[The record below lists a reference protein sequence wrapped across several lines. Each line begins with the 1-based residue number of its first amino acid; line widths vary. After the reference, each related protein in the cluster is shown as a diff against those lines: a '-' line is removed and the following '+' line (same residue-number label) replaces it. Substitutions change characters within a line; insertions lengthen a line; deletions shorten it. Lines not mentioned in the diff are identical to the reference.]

1 MKTPL
6 AYLLTWTTYGTW
18 LPGDARGWVHH
29 GEGGP
34 HVPYRAPDAARQQRA
49 RSRMKGDPVR
59 LNAARRQIVEAS
71 IRESYRLRGWPV
83 HALTVRSNHVH
94 LVVTAGDRRPE
105 FVMTHLKAWAS
116 RWLNERTAGPRPL
129 RWWTR
134 HGSTRYI
141 NFEAGPARAIRYV
154 SSHGP

>member
-1 MKTPL
+1 MGAPL
-6 AYLLTWTTYGTW
+6 AYFLTWTTYGTW

-34 HVPYRAPDAARQQRA
+34 HAPYRAPDADEERRA
-49 RSRMKGDPVR
+49 RRRMKGQPVR
-59 LNAARRQIVEAS
+59 LNAAGRQVVEAS
-71 IRESYRLRGWPV
+71 IRESCRLRDWAV

-94 LVVTAGDRRPE
+94 LVLTAGDRRPE
-105 FVMTHLKAWAS
+105 RVMAHLKAWAS
-116 RWLNERTAGPRPL
+116 RWLNERTAGALPP

-141 NFEAGPARAIRYV
+141 NSVASLGGAIRYV
-154 SSHGP
+154 NNHDP